1 MMSPTSDL
9 VVEKLGN
16 LTSLISSGSTPKGGS
31 ETYLKEGPVMLIR
44 SQNVRMDK
52 LDLSDVAYI
61 TNEVDSTMARS
72 QVKSGDVLL
81 NITGASIVRVA
92 SFEVAGTRA
101 NVNQHVCII
110 RPKAERLF
118 HGYLRHL
125 IGTDVFQAEIDRLQ
139 HGGTR
144 QALTFSQI
152 ADFNIPLPSTIE
164 QRRISEVLDRAE
176 ELRAKR
182 RAAIA
187 QLDAL
192 TQAIFL
198 DLFGDPVANPKEW
211 PVVTLLGDV
220 ADIVSGITKGRKE
233 NGQQV
238 RSIPYL
244 AVANV
249 QDKAL
254 DLSTIKTIDATE
266 EEIRRYHLR
275 MNDLL
280 LTEGGDPDKLGRG
293 TLWKGEVL
301 ECIHQNHIFRV
312 RLTSK
317 LLDPLFLNWLVGS
330 ERGKRYFLKSAKQT
344 TGIASINMTQL
355 RSYPLLMPPLELQR
369 EFARRI
375 AAVEKL
381 KSAGLKSPYLK
392 AYVVARIN
400 PLRFVKAPKPGVK
413 APKASFD
420 ATFGKMIQKARD
432 LDVSKVRQQDI
443 AALGSMAPPAAED

>member
-81 NITGASIVRVA
+81 NITGASIGRVA

-211 PVVTLLGDV
+211 PVGTLLGDV

-381 KSAGLKSPYLK
+381 KSAH
-392 AYVVARIN
+392 R
-400 PLRFVKAPKPGVK
+400 
-413 APKASFD
+413 ASLSNID
-420 ATFGKMIQKARD
+420 ALFASLQHRAFRGE
-432 LDVSKVRQQDI
+432 L
-443 AALGSMAPPAAED
+443 